1 MTEAKARVGRTR
13 KTRADLERQLK
24 ACKREIANARE
35 RLIEATKQQTATSEM
50 LRIISDLPLQS
61 VLDAVAEHAARL
73 CDNTAEIYRLE
84 NNLIRLVA
92 SYGELPVHIQ
102 AREGFPVNRDR
113 VIGRTICDQR
123 SVHVHDLAAEDSEY
137 PLGSSDAKRLGHRT
151 TLGIPLLRERT
162 LIGGILFRRWEVRPF
177 SDNQITL
184 LESFADQAAIAIE
197 NVRLFEAEKQRTLAL
212 AQANRDLA
220 EREAKIRRLVDAN
233 IIGIFIW
240 DFDGHIVEAN
250 DAFLRI
256 VAYDRE
262 DLVAGLSWT
271 DLTPPEWCDD
281 TERAIQEV
289 RTTGI
294 TQPREK
300 EFFRKDGSRVPIFH
314 GNAMLEESETQ
325 GVAFVLDLTERK
337 KAEEALRASEER
349 LRTLMQFSFE
359 VYWETDAQHRFVQ
372 QEFSERLGDA
382 ILPGAGIGKTRWEA
396 PYSEPDE
403 EAWRNH
409 RKALDTHLPFR
420 DFELARPTLDGGK
433 RFFSVSGLPVS
444 DKMGRFIG
452 YRGVARDITERKH
465 IEEALRQREKE
476 LRDIVETIPAIAG
489 MSRPDGSIAFTS
501 RRWIEYTGLS
511 AEETEGSRWQ
521 AAVHPDDLDTHLS
534 KWRDSLATGERFE
547 SEVRLRAAHGEYRW
561 FLVRALP
568 LRDEMG
574 NILRWY
580 SISADV
586 EDRKRAEAAL
596 RDSEEQWKAVFENNP
611 TMYFMVD
618 PTGAILSVNPFG
630 AEKLG
635 YSSDELIGRPLEI
648 LFHPADREHGRRNA
662 AACLEF
668 LGQTSSWE
676 LRKIR
681 KDGKMLWVRET
692 AKAMLIKN
700 RPVVLI
706 ACEDITENKRAAEA
720 LRDTQTQLAHANR
733 VATMG
738 QLTASIAHEVNQ
750 PIFATISNAQA
761 ALHWLDAEPPNIE
774 EVREALGCIVRD
786 GHRAGAVVGRV
797 RNLSK
802 KRRLAASAWRSMP
815 RSARS
820 SRSPVAKL

>member
-1 MTEAKARVGRTR
+1 
-13 KTRADLERQLK
+13 
-24 ACKREIANARE
+24 
-35 RLIEATKQQTATSEM
+35 
-50 LRIISDLPLQS
+50 
-61 VLDAVAEHAARL
+61 
-73 CDNTAEIYRLE
+73 
-84 NNLIRLVA
+84 
-92 SYGELPVHIQ
+92 
-102 AREGFPVNRDR
+102 
-113 VIGRTICDQR
+113 
-123 SVHVHDLAAEDSEY
+123 
-137 PLGSSDAKRLGHRT
+137 
-151 TLGIPLLRERT
+151 
-162 LIGGILFRRWEVRPF
+162 
-177 SDNQITL
+177 
-184 LESFADQAAIAIE
+184 
-197 NVRLFEAEKQRTLAL
+197 
-212 AQANRDLA
+212 
-220 EREAKIRRLVDAN
+220 
-233 IIGIFIW
+233 
-240 DFDGHIVEAN
+240 
-250 DAFLRI
+250 
-256 VAYDRE
+256 
-262 DLVAGLSWT
+262 
-271 DLTPPEWCDD
+271 
-281 TERAIQEV
+281 
-289 RTTGI
+289 
-294 TQPREK
+294 
-300 EFFRKDGSRVPIFH
+300 
-314 GNAMLEESETQ
+314 
-325 GVAFVLDLTERK
+325 
-337 KAEEALRASEER
+337 
-349 LRTLMQFSFE
+349 
-359 VYWETDAQHRFVQ
+359 
-372 QEFSERLGDA
+372 
-382 ILPGAGIGKTRWEA
+382 
-396 PYSEPDE
+396 
-403 EAWRNH
+403 
-409 RKALDTHLPFR
+409 
-420 DFELARPTLDGGK
+420 
-433 RFFSVSGLPVS
+433 
-444 DKMGRFIG
+444 MGRFIG

-534 KWRDSLATGERFE
+534 KWRDSLTTGERFE

-635 YSSDELIGRPLEI
+635 YCSDELIGRPLEI

-676 LRKIR
+676 LRKIC

-733 VATMG
+733 VATTG

-750 PIFATISNAQA
+750 PIAATVANAQA
-761 ALHWLDAEPPNIE
+761 ALRWLGADPRNLD
-774 EVREALGCIVRD
+774 EVRQALGRIVRD
-786 GHRAGAVVGRV
+786 GDRAGAVIGRIRSLIKKAPPGDERVDINAAIREVIELTRSEAMKAGVSV
-797 RNLSK
+797 RMELADGLPLIPGDLVELQQVVLNLILNALEAMSGMSEGSQELLITTGRSELGDALVAVRDSGPGLAPAMFENLFK
-802 KRRLAASAWRSMP
+802 AFHTTKLNGLGLGLSICRSIIEAHGGRLWASVNSP
-815 RSARS
+815 RGAVFQFTLPAQS
-820 SRSPVAKL
+820 SQ